1 MREFVFRMPARF
13 QFTES
18 TQEAK
23 DREVEEY
30 LSDLSRTIEDTL
42 TRMFRVLAVKVDSP
56 TAGNLVE
63 VDEDGQLVD
72 SGFSADDVGALL

>member
-13 QFTES
+13 QFTEKE
-18 TQEAK
+18 QDAK

-30 LSDLSRTIEDTL
+30 LADLSRTIEDTL
-42 TRMFRVLAVKVDSP
+42 TRMFRALATTVDSP

-63 VDEDGQLVD
+63 VDQDGQLVD
-72 SGFSADDVGALL
+72 SGIASEDVEGLL